1 TMKSIIEELWRGNID
16 PQNERALNTAEM
28 RQLVEYIARHH
39 EDLLKTM
46 SDEQKEIF
54 EKLGNCQREYAGF
67 AEEAIFAYAFRLGA
81 RIIAEA
87 LLPPIDK
94 DCE

>member
-1 TMKSIIEELWRGNID
+1 MKSIIEELWRGNID
-16 PQNERALNTAEM
+16 PQNDRLINTAEM
-28 RQLVEYIARHH
+28 KQLIEYIARHH
-39 EDLLKTM
+39 EDLLKTL

-54 EKLGNCQREYAGF
+54 EKLDDCQREYASY
-67 AEEAIFAYAFRLGA
+67 AEEAIFTYAFRLGV

-87 LLPPIDK
+87 LLPLIGE

>member
-1 TMKSIIEELWRGNID
+1 MKSIIEELWRGNID
-16 PQNERALNTAEM
+16 PQNDRLINTAEM
-28 RQLVEYIARHH
+28 KQLIEYIARHH
-39 EDLLKTM
+39 EDLLKTL

-54 EKLGNCQREYAGF
+54 EKLDDCQREYASY
-67 AEEAIFAYAFRLGA
+67 AEEAIFTYAFRLGA

-87 LLPPIDK
+87 LLPLIGE

>member
-1 TMKSIIEELWRGNID
+1 MTTENHEVIFAI
-16 PQNERALNTAEM
+16 LN
-28 RQLVEYIARHH
+28 
-39 EDLLKTM
+39 
-46 SDEQKEIF
+46 
-54 EKLGNCQREYAGF
+54 AGF

-87 LLPPIDK
+87 LLPPIGE

>member
-1 TMKSIIEELWRGNID
+1 MRSIIEELWHGNID
-16 PQNERALNTAEM
+16 PQNDRLINTPEM
-28 RQLVEYIARHH
+28 KQLVEYIARHH

-54 EKLGNCQREYAGF
+54 EKLDDCQREYAGF

-87 LLPPIDK
+87 LLPPIGK